1 MDISSCYKVRVL
13 AINKA
18 PDKSGTQPAGLRK
31 KGVVTFV
38 MLVWLVYWAGMFFQ
52 TCCQPQL
59 QVGHEH
65 LSGIAAHD
73 EHHDDQV
80 AAHDHHD
87 TTTEHEHCTELKS
100 ADLVPAPAVALMR
113 STAQP
118 LLIASHRVIF
128 PEPVFSIATSHTLSQ
143 QTHPPPNR
151 FLRTRR
157 LLI

>member
-1 MDISSCYKVRVL
+1 ML
-13 AINKA
+13 AVNQI

-38 MLVWLVYWAGMFFQ
+38 MLVWLVYWAGLFFQ
-52 TCCQPQL
+52 NCCQPQL

-65 LSGIAAHD
+65 SSDIDANDG
-73 EHHDDQV
+73 HHEDQV
-80 AAHDHHD
+80 AAHDDHD
-87 TTTEHEHCTELKS
+87 TTTQHEHCTELKS
-100 ADLVPAPAVALMR
+100 SDLVSAPAVALMEN
-113 STAQP
+113 TAQP
-118 LLIASHRVIF
+118 LLIASHSVIF
-128 PEPVFSIATSHTLSQ
+128 PEPVFRIATSYTLSR